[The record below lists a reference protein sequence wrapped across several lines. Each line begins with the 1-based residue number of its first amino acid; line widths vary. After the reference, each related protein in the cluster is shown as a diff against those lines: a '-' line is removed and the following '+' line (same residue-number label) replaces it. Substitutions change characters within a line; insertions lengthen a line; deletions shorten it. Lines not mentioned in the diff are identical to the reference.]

1 MQGFNS
7 RPRLN
12 MGVRKGLG
20 ELVAEERKG
29 RLKEKETGDNL
40 KRVSREIGRASEE
53 EKRRRMGVRREVGKS
68 GWKEIK
74 QGLKILFKPR
84 PPSNPGSTVSRMFYR
99 DFLKTDLWMQYDFT
113 RAIILMDHSQNDLH
127 HLNGSAAYSSAS
139 ILTMLEK
146 WHYRPDGK
154 QYKIR

>member
-1 MQGFNS
+1 
-7 RPRLN
+7 

-68 GWKEIK
+68 G
-74 QGLKILFKPR
+74 
-84 PPSNPGSTVSRMFYR
+84 
-99 DFLKTDLWMQYDFT
+99 
-113 RAIILMDHSQNDLH
+113 
-127 HLNGSAAYSSAS
+127 
-139 ILTMLEK
+139 
-146 WHYRPDGK
+146 
-154 QYKIR
+154 